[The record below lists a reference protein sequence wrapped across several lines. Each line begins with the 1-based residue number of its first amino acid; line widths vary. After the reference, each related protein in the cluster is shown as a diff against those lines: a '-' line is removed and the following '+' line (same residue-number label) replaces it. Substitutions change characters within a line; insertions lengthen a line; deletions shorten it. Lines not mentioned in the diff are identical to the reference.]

1 MPLKLTWR
9 INKDKNIDLM
19 VNDEQRISE
28 TMHILSERGI
38 LPEDIVEKVR
48 HVKSL
53 RTKNQV
59 NILMTYNEADIY
71 SGDILEITSDN
82 I

>member
-38 LPEDIVEKVR
+38 LPEDIVENVR

-71 SGDILEITSDN
+71 SGDILEITDN

>member
-71 SGDILEITSDN
+71 SGDILEITDN